1 MEVGLVLGPSHKV
14 LSFPHILSMARADE
28 IKPGS
33 LYIDS
38 LRVYRLRELE
48 AGTRPLFDK
57 AIGNHFHRTMQ
68 EAQRYLDN
76 FLRQKGVEV
85 RRL

>member
-1 MEVGLVLGPSHKV
+1 MV
-14 LSFPHILSMARADE
+14 SFPHILFMARADE
-28 IKPGS
+28 IKPGR

-38 LRVYRLRELE
+38 LRVHRLRELE
-48 AGTRPLFDK
+48 AGTRPLFDQ
-57 AIGNHFHRTMQ
+57 AIENHFHRTMQ

>member
-1 MEVGLVLGPSHKV
+1 MV
-14 LSFPHILSMARADE
+14 SFPHISSMARADE

-38 LRVYRLRELE
+38 LRVHRLRELE
-48 AGTRPLFDK
+48 GYARPLFDK
-57 AIGNHFHRTMQ
+57 AIANHFHRTMQ